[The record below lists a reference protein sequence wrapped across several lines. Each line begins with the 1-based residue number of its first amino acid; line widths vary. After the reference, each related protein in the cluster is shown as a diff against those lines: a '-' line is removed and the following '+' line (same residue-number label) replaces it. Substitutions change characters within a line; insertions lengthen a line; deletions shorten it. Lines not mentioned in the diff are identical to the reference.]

1 MKNKKLLIGGASAL
15 SLATLGLGAFA
26 FFTDTVELNEETKVG
41 TVNVEATAEM
51 KHTQIKRIRLID
63 EYIYGN
69 EVVDGQE
76 QAERIT
82 YPYYPES
89 ENNARYPSSMDIDAI
104 TSIDQVRAAFEEAP
118 DNINPG
124 DNIYSDGFSN
134 YPGTDHELI
143 VNIEN
148 QGSKSVQ
155 TRIIFEVTGT
165 EADGVT
171 PLSSEDLRHITLL
184 YDAMNSVS
192 GLTSV
197 NNPLMLPPEIFE
209 NRIGLIRMPEEKESE
224 NTVTYMFDHTIL
236 DSVIDRSQTTFGSVM
251 LEPLPDAVFTDL
263 VFSGVGENAEE
274 ELGGYKRYY
283 QETKNEA
290 ENSWDID
297 WTWDI
302 MESEE
307 LIEAPTSASFKFD
320 ICMNNPILISG
331 SLEDYKQYEEQFARL
346 EGANINIK
354 VIVQGMQYRNTNDR
368 VWKTLFEQDFKPSP
382 K

>member
-51 KHTQIKRIRLID
+51 KHTQIKRIRMRD

-69 EVVDGQE
+69 EVIDGQE
-76 QAERIT
+76 QTERIT

-89 ENNARYPSSMDIDAI
+89 EYNARYPSSMDIDAI

-124 DNIYSDGFSN
+124 DNIYSDGFAN

-192 GLTSV
+192 GLTAV
-197 NNPLMLPPEIFE
+197 NNPLMLPPEIFSK
-209 NRIGLIRMPEEKESE
+209 RIELIQMPENKETE

-236 DSVIDRSQTTFGSVM
+236 NDVIDRSQTTFGSVM

-263 VFSGVGENAEE
+263 IFSGVGENAEE
-274 ELGGYKRYY
+274 ELGGYKTYY
-283 QETKNEA
+283 QETKNET
-290 ENSWDID
+290 EYSWDID

-320 ICMNNPILISG
+320 ICMNNPILISE
-331 SLEDYKQYEEQFARL
+331 SLEEYKQYEEQFVRL
-346 EGANINIK
+346 QGANINIK
-354 VIVQGMQYRNTNDR
+354 VIVQGLQYRNTNDR
-368 VWKTLFEQDFKPSP
+368 IWETIFEQDFSNP

>member
-1 MKNKKLLIGGASAL
+1 MDLPYGS
-15 SLATLGLGAFA
+15 
-26 FFTDTVELNEETKVG
+26 
-41 TVNVEATAEM
+41 EM
-51 KHTQIKRIRLID
+51 F
-63 EYIYGN
+63 E
-69 EVVDGQE
+69 GQE
-76 QAERIT
+76 YPEEIT

-89 ENNARYPSSMDIDAI
+89 EHNAHYPASWDIDAI

-124 DNIYSDGFSN
+124 DNIYHSYEPN
-134 YPGTDHELI
+134 MPGTDHELI

-148 QGSKSVQ
+148 QGTKSIQ

-192 GLTSV
+192 GLTSL
-197 NNPLMLPPEIFE
+197 NRDLWLPPEIFSK
-209 NRIGLIRMPEEKESE
+209 RIELIQMPENKETE

-236 DSVIDRSQTTFGSVM
+236 NSVIDRSQTTFGSVM

-274 ELGGYKRYY
+274 EFGGYKRYY
-283 QETKNEA
+283 EETKNET
-290 ENSWDID
+290 EYSWDID
-297 WTWDI
+297 WTWESK
-302 MESEE
+302 ESED
-307 LIEAPTSASFKFD
+307 LLKAPTSASFKFD
-320 ICMNNPILISG
+320 ICMNNPVSMADNA
-331 SLEDYKQYEEQFARL
+331 EDYLEYMEQFARL

-368 VWKTLFEQDFKPSP
+368 VWKTLFEQNFEASP

>member
-1 MKNKKLLIGGASAL
+1 MKNKKLLVGGASAL

-51 KHTQIKRIRLID
+51 KHTQIKRIRMLN

-69 EVVDGQE
+69 EVIDGQE
-76 QAERIT
+76 HVERIT

-89 ENNARYPSSMDIDAI
+89 EYNARYPASLDIDAI

-192 GLTSV
+192 GLTAV
-197 NNPLMLPPEIFE
+197 NNPVMLPPEIF
-209 NRIGLIRMPEEKESE
+209 NKRIELIQMPEHKETE

-236 DSVIDRSQTTFGSVM
+236 DDVIDRSQTTFGNVM

-263 VFSGVGENAEE
+263 IFSGVGENAEE
-274 ELGGYKRYY
+274 ELGGYKTYY
-283 QETKNEA
+283 QETKNET
-290 ENSWDID
+290 EYSWDID

-320 ICMNNPILISG
+320 ICMNNPILLSE
-331 SLEDYKQYEEQFARL
+331 SLEEYKQYEEQFARL
-346 EGANINIK
+346 QGANINIK
-354 VIVQGMQYRNTNDR
+354 VIVQGLQYRNTNDR
-368 VWKTLFEQDFKPSP
+368 IWETIFEQDFFNP